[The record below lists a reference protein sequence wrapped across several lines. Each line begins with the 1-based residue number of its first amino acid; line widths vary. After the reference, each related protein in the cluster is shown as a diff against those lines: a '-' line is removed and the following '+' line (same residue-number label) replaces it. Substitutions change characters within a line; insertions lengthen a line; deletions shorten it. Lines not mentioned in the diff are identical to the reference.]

1 MKRCE
6 LKALIGQ
13 EVGVSDW
20 FSIDQKGT
28 DAFAGLTYDTPLS
41 MWTRTGR
48 GKRRWAA
55 LLSMVSE

>member
-28 DAFAGLTYDTPLS
+28 DAFAGLTYDNAFIHVDPDRARETP
-41 MWTRTGR
+41 MGGTIVHG
-48 GKRRWAA
+48 
-55 LLSMVSE
+55 